1 MKTNELNSFS
11 LMPSFAAYYE
21 FACKVLDYWMAQNW
35 MRAKVLTAPWS
46 LDALNALTDEELIN
60 LYKIYSVLPYY
71 PELDKENR
79 IQLLYLQNTLR
90 QRTTTEYAIKQIIKY
105 LANGTYARV
114 LINIE
119 DLYQYSISLYS
130 EYINF
135 TNEYYNAI
143 INCCRELLRPSQE
156 FLTFDSH
163 VYDMEVDSDIWA
175 LAIVGE
181 VKYPPVNCVKAI
193 RLGME
198 SSFWSLVKAKHLV
211 DEALRNPLPA
221 LATPSLIKETMDFYH
236 NQEEF
241 IRKIKLMYEGNNEGD
256 PWVYDGTFGI
266 YRLNKPD
273 DIFIVYT
280 DGRIE
285 PYEQL

>member
-1 MKTNELNSFS
+1 MKTNDLNSFS
-11 LMPSFAAYYE
+11 LMPPFAASYA
-21 FACKVLDYWMAQNW
+21 FACKVLDDWMTQNW
-35 MRAKVLTAPWS
+35 MRAKVLSAPWS

-71 PELDKENR
+71 PELEKENR
-79 IQLLYLQNTLR
+79 IQLLYLQNALR
-90 QRTTTEYAIKQIIKY
+90 QRTTTADAIKQIIKY

-156 FLTFDSH
+156 LLTIDSH
-163 VYDMEVDSDIWA
+163 TNDLEVDSDIWA
-175 LAIVGE
+175 LAIVGIE
-181 VKYPPVNCVKAI
+181 TLNRVTVIKAI
-193 RLGME
+193 RAGMT
-198 SSFWSLVKAKHLV
+198 SAWSLTQGKHLV
-211 DEALRNPLPA
+211 DQAYDVECPA
-221 LATPSLIKETMDFYH
+221 VATPSLIGTTANFYH
-236 NQEEF
+236 SKDEF
-241 IRKIKLMYEGNNEGD
+241 INMIQAMYAGETS
-256 PWVYDGTFGI
+256 VVDGTFGI
-266 YRLNKPD
+266 SRLNKPEE
-273 DIFIVYT
+273 IFIVYA

-285 PYEQL
+285 PYE

>member
-1 MKTNELNSFS
+1 MKTNALDSFS
-11 LMPSFAAYYE
+11 LMPSFAGYYQ
-21 FACKVLDYWMAQNW
+21 FACKVLDDWMAQNW
-35 MRAKVLTAPWS
+35 MRAKVLSSPWG

-60 LYKIYSVLPYY
+60 LYKLYSVLPYY

-90 QRTTTEYAIKQIIKY
+90 QRTTTADAIQQIIKY
-105 LANGTYARV
+105 LANGTYASV

-119 DLYQYSISLYS
+119 NLFQYSITLYS

-135 TNEYYNAI
+135 TAEYYNAI

-156 FLTFDSH
+156 LLTIDSNT
-163 VYDMEVDSDIWA
+163 YDLEVDSDIWA

-181 VKYPPVNCVKAI
+181 VKTPAVNCVKAI

-198 SSFWSLVKAKHLV
+198 SFWSLAEAKHLV
-211 DEALRNPLPA
+211 DEAQNNPLPA
-221 LATPSLIKETMDFYH
+221 LATPSLIDKTLDFYH
-236 NQEEF
+236 SQDEF
-241 IRKIKLMYEGNNEGD
+241 IRKIKLMYEGNNSGE
-256 PWVYDGTFGI
+256 PWVYDGTFGV

-273 DIFIVYT
+273 DIFIVYA
-280 DGRIE
+280 DGRTE

>member
-1 MKTNELNSFS
+1 MKTNDLNSFS
-11 LMPSFAAYYE
+11 LMPSFAGYYQ
-21 FACKVLDYWMAQNW
+21 FACKVLDDWMAQNW
-35 MRAKVLTAPWS
+35 MRANVLTAPWS
-46 LDALNALTDEELIN
+46 LDALNALTDEELIS
-60 LYKIYSVLPYY
+60 LYKIYSELPYY
-71 PELDKENR
+71 PELEKENR

-90 QRTTTEYAIKQIIKY
+90 QRTTTADAIKQIIKY

-135 TNEYYNAI
+135 TAEYYNAI

-156 FLTFDSH
+156 LLTIDSH
-163 VYDMEVDSDIWA
+163 TYDLDVDSDIWG

-181 VKYPPVNCVKAI
+181 VKTPAVNCVKAI
-193 RLGME
+193 RLGMD
-198 SSFWSLVKAKHLV
+198 SSFWSLAKAKNLV
-211 DEALRNPLPA
+211 DVARDSLPA
-221 LATPSLIKETMDFYH
+221 LATPSLIGETRDFYH

-241 IRKIKLMYEGNNEGD
+241 IKKIKLMYEGNNDGD

-273 DIFIVYT
+273 DIFIVYA
-280 DGRIE
+280 DGRTE
-285 PYEQL
+285 RYE